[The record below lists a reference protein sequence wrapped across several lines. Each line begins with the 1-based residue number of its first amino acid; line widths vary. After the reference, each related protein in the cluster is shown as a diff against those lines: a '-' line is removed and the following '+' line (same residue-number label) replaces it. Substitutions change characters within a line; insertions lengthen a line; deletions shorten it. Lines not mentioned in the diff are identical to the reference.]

1 MKPFSHRLIEMMP
14 MPAYLT
20 GLLVSCV
27 CFTGYFLIEL
37 NAGVVEKTLSGEI
50 ASIALRASLMLMVLI
65 GYLPIAHWYL
75 RKWTWEHIGELNTRF
90 HLQDQRRIPR
100 EVTLIPV
107 GLSGSFA
114 FVFLFLVLPDPTRT
128 LFQPWNWPLDFV
140 LLVAAISLAGW
151 WMGRFSYELIWSAL
165 QLTNL
170 AKRLPKLNLLDT
182 ESHRP
187 FTQHGV
193 QNALLVVIMMSIMAP
208 VVVQPGGG
216 IVGAAINSALM
227 LVLATMGLILPMRG
241 VHQRIQ
247 IQKREEL
254 AAIRSQIQDERM
266 KLLAVTDVVDHRLV
280 ALLAMEVRIERA
292 EEWPFGVG
300 SLSRVAFYLLLGLGS
315 WVGAALVERLME
327 SAL

>member
-1 MKPFSHRLIEMMP
+1 MKPFSHRLIEKMP

-20 GLLVSCV
+20 GLLVSAV
-27 CFTGYFLIEL
+27 CFTGYFLLEL
-37 NAGVVEKTLSGEI
+37 NAGVVAKTLSGEI

-100 EVTLIPV
+100 EAILIPI
-107 GLSGSFA
+107 GLFGTFA
-114 FVFLFLVLPDPTRT
+114 FIFLFLVLPDPNST
-128 LFQPWNWPLDFV
+128 LFQPSNWALDFG
-140 LLVAAISLAGW
+140 LLVTAISLAGW

-165 QLTNL
+165 QLSNL
-170 AKRLPKLNLLDT
+170 AKRLPELNLLDT
-182 ESHRP
+182 ESHGP

-193 QNALLVVIMMSIMAP
+193 QSALLVVIMMSIMAP

-227 LVLATMGLILPMRG
+227 LVLATMALILPMRG

-247 IQKREEL
+247 MQKREEL
-254 AAIRSQIQDERM
+254 ATIRSYIQNERL
-266 KLLAVTDVVDHRLV
+266 KLLAATGGIDDRLV
-280 ALLAMEVRIERA
+280 ALLALEARIESA

-327 SAL
+327 SAI